1 MKVFHISRQHCISN
15 TTYPLQWKLFIRVN
29 FRSIQTSC
37 ATWAPLA
44 LFEEAQPV
52 WRRISVQQFLF
63 ISGGLFLGPLLDQ
76 LFPQVPHTDWPKLI
90 STVCNLA
97 NQYVIFNFFPKQ
109 IVLNIF
115 QSQSGRDT
123 AAGTYDYSHFRKSVS
138 PKNLQMKYEQAPAQ
152 YSSSASNR
160 FSSSF
165 LAFGVLI
172 LSL

>member
-1 MKVFHISRQHCISN
+1 MITILGQHCISN
-15 TTYPLQWKLFIRVN
+15 TTSPLQWKLLSESTFVLSR
-29 FRSIQTSC
+29 
-37 ATWAPLA
+37 PLA
-44 LFEEAQPV
+44 LLEPHLLCLKKP
-52 WRRISVQQFLF
+52 SQFDAGF
-63 ISGGLFLGPLLDQ
+63 PSSSSSSFLAGYSWGHCLINSFLKS
-76 LFPQVPHTDWPKLI
+76 LILI

-97 NQYVIFNFFPKQ
+97 NQYVIFNLFPKQ

-123 AAGTYDYSHFRKSVS
+123 AAGTDDYSHFRKSVS

-165 LAFGVLI
+165 LAFRVLI